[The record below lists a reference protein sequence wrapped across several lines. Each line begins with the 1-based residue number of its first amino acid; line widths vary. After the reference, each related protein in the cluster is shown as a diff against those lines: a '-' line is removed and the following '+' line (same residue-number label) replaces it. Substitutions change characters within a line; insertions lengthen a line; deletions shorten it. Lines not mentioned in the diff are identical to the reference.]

1 MAELTPKQRQYL
13 KGISHGEKPVIHI
26 GKNGIDDGVIASI
39 NKALDDHEL
48 IKVSV
53 LENSDLDR
61 KEAAQDI
68 CDAVKAEKV
77 QVLGRKITIYRRNK
91 KEPKIVL
98 PK

>member
-13 KGISHGEKPVIHI
+13 KGISHGEKSVIHI
-26 GKNGIDDGVIASI
+26 GKNGIDEGVIASI

-61 KEAAQDI
+61 KEAAQEI
-68 CDAVKAEKV
+68 CDAVGAQIV
-77 QVLGRKITIYRRNK
+77 QVLGRKITIYRKNK
-91 KEPKIVL
+91 KESKIVL